1 VAMSREE
8 IQNRLVTINGVL
20 KRSSLTKR
28 ERERTL
34 ERKAEL
40 EEELQRLNQ
49 EESNSTPTDPEQV
62 QSKIDEIWDI
72 LKKERRA

>member
-40 EEELQRLNQ
+40 EEELQRLN
-49 EESNSTPTDPEQV
+49 ETSPAPLKPEQV
-62 QSKIDEIWDI
+62 QASIEKIWET
-72 LKKERRA
+72 LKKERMA